1 MGKRVNVQ
9 RMEKERIELLKK
21 WREHPEWSLEEAA
34 RQLKVRPST
43 LRDWKNRYWSKL
55 DTITDSYRI
64 RRKDFQSC

>member
-9 RMEKERIELLKK
+9 RTEKERIELLKK

-34 RQLKVRPST
+34 WQLKVRPST

-55 DTITDSYRI
+55 DSITGSYRI